1 MQEADIERW
10 SKEKIEAFQEL
21 RLRDALDYVMRNSA
35 FYQNYFADIDI
46 SKILSLAD
54 LQSLPFTNKDH
65 LHAQNDDFLCV
76 PRSKVVDFA
85 STSGTSGSP
94 VTFALTD
101 ADLDRLAYN
110 EALSLECSG
119 VKKGDTVQ
127 LMTTLDR
134 QFMAGLAYF
143 LGMRKLGASVVRVGA
158 GIPGLQWD
166 AIEKYKPTYL
176 ITVPS
181 FLVKMIEYAESY
193 GIDYKNSSVVG
204 AVCIGE
210 PLRNEDFS
218 PNALANKI
226 SEKWDINLF
235 STYASTEMST
245 AFAECEAMEGGHHHP
260 DLIIVE
266 VVDEDGN
273 QVEEGQSGEL
283 VVTTLGVEAMPL
295 VRFKTGDIV
304 AAHYGSCSCG
314 RNSLRLGSVI
324 GRKQQMIKYKGTTL
338 YPPAM
343 NNLLNEFSEIEGH
356 LIEVSSDE
364 VGMDEITIK
373 IASSNTTVEFL
384 NLVKDHFRAKLRVA
398 PKVVLL
404 ETEELNKQVFPPKS
418 RKPIRFVDY
427 RTL

>member
-1 MQEADIERW
+1 MQETDIERW

-21 RLRDALDYVMRNSA
+21 RLRDALDYVMRNSV
-35 FYQNYFADIDI
+35 FYQNYFAGIDI

-76 PRSKVVDFA
+76 PRNKVVDFA

-210 PLRNEDFS
+210 SLRNEDFS
-218 PNALANKI
+218 PNALASKI
-226 SEKWDINLF
+226 SEKWDIGLF

-266 VVDEDGN
+266 VVDEDGS

-304 AAHYGSCSCG
+304 TAHYGSCSCG

-373 IASSNTTVEFL
+373 IASTNTTADFL
-384 NLVKDHFRAKLRVA
+384 NLIKDHFRAKLRVA

-404 ETEELNKQVFPPKS
+404 DAEELNKQVFSPKS

-427 RTL
+427 RSL